1 MAYTV
6 ILHIMG
12 ETSVTGEVDELP
24 KSTDTIILLTN
35 PRQKDGKDLH
45 YLDNNVTKVIWALAK
60 VNFIEI
66 LESAEEEK
74 IIGFVRE

>member
-6 ILHIMG
+6 ILHIVG
-12 ETSVTGEVDELP
+12 ETAVAGEVEELP
-24 KSTDTIILLTN
+24 KPTDNSSLVFN
-35 PRQKDGKDLH
+35 PRQRDGKDLH
-45 YLDNNVTKVIWALAK
+45 YLDQNVTKVIWPLNK

-74 IIGFVRE
+74 IIGFVRD